1 MPPADALFLLSDRT
15 PVQAY
20 NGGLFVSRG
29 KGIHPRR
36 VIDSSELILV
46 NRGTLHLREQNKA
59 FDLVAGQSLLL
70 VAGHEHAGT
79 RPYGPDCSFFWLHF
93 RIAPETRPGT
103 RRASG
108 ALASH
113 GGTTARERSNA
124 RSHSKPQL
132 IRVPQLATI
141 ARPDVLT
148 ALFRRFLEDQESGVH
163 ARQPMLGSLLVRLML
178 CEVALP
184 PARAPVDGNAAAVAD
199 AARRYVATHYHRPI
213 AASDVAEALGYNA
226 DYLGRCVRAA
236 LGRTITAEI
245 HAARLRA
252 ARRMLLDTTETAG
265 RIAASCGFTDAAY
278 LRRLLRRSD
287 GVGPRAYRRLHA
299 RVHINTS

>member
-1 MPPADALFLLSDRT
+1 MPRANALFLLSDRT

-29 KGIHPRR
+29 KGIHPQR
-36 VIDSSELILV
+36 VIDSSELIFV
-46 NRGTLHLREQNKA
+46 NRGTLHLREEGTA
-59 FDLVAGQSLLL
+59 FDLVAGQSLVL
-70 VAGHEHAGT
+70 VAGREHAGT

-93 RIAPETRPGT
+93 RIAREGRSGPRK
-103 RRASG
+103 AS
-108 ALASH
+108 
-113 GGTTARERSNA
+113 RSI
-124 RSHSKPQL
+124 RKPQP
-132 IRVPQLATI
+132 IRVPQLATV

-148 ALFRRFLEDQESGVH
+148 ALFRRFLEDQESGVL

-199 AARRYVATHYHRPI
+199 AARRYVATHYHRPF
-213 AASDVAEALGYNA
+213 AASDVAAALGYNA

-252 ARRMLLDTTETAG
+252 ARRMLLDTTETAN
-265 RIAASCGFTDAAY
+265 RIATACGFTDAAY
-278 LRRLLRRSD
+278 LRRLLRRAD
-287 GVGPRAYRRLHA
+287 GVSPRAYRRLHA
-299 RVHINTS
+299 RVHINTG